1 MKTIYKWIHLSDIH
15 FQTKEKSFDSNL
27 LQEELIEFLSKEINN
42 VDALFISGDFR
53 FAKDGEC
60 NPQKVVEYT
69 KKCASALNLSE
80 TKIYTMPGNH
90 DLTRSEV
97 RGHLA
102 PSVRDKYIPSE
113 GQIEQEVLKALLKDF
128 TFYQTYHE
136 KLVDATIW
144 SDNNPHTIMDL
155 GPFSLLILNTA
166 ILACGD
172 DDANNLV
179 LGTSFVSSCISKA
192 DKNKPLIAIGHH
204 GLDMLKPDERR
215 AISTLFDN
223 KNVSLYL
230 CGHAHENWHSR
241 FGVKGHQVN
250 VGCTWTSINGAE
262 ASFSVGKIND
272 DGSVDTY
279 SYKWVQKNQ
288 KWCEDNVNRK
298 VGFVKLDFQN
308 TIDERDNNV
317 ERKKDYPFS
326 IYGYHLLGT
335 AGEDGIKYVWEVD
348 GKNVESVAFNRRLR
362 IPYGDEDVSTT
373 SAYCI
378 STSIG
383 CPFSREKKQ
392 CLFCA
397 TGMKNFERR
406 LKADEIALQCVFMA
420 EYDSN
425 CLSYP
430 EVRNNKREFA
440 FMGQGEPGLQYNSI
454 REAII
459 LTDYALATIGQEIS
473 RYIICTS
480 GVPDFIPSLI
490 DDIRHGV
497 FKNSVTVHYS
507 LNVGGADRDILMPI
521 NKEYNYKDFI
531 RECKL
536 LYKCTQS
543 KIGVSIMLL
552 DSFDCGTGST
562 FTLTKEK
569 LGEMLDELDSNIFK
583 IDLCFVNKAGGIKYT
598 PMSKEKAGYFLS
610 FVHSRGFEGKVFS
623 SFGEG
628 AKAGCGMLDS
638 TDDEVCKVGSQPI
651 IHYNKALELL
661 HNAKKCRNQ
670 ELERN
675 C

>member
-1 MKTIYKWIHLSDIH
+1 MKTIYKWLHMSDIH
-15 FQTKEKSFDSNL
+15 FQTKEKSFDSSQ
-27 LQEELIEFLSKEINN
+27 LQEELVEFLSKEINN
-42 VDALFISGDFR
+42 VNALFISGDFR

-69 KKCASALNLSE
+69 KRCASALNLEVSS
-80 TKIYTMPGNH
+80 IYTMPGNH
-90 DLTRSEV
+90 DLTRSGV
-97 RGHLA
+97 RSHLA
-102 PSVRDKYIPSE
+102 PSVRDKYVPNE
-113 GQIEQEVLKALLKDF
+113 GRIEQDVLKTLLNDF
-128 TFYQTYHE
+128 TFYQNYHE
-136 KLVDATIW
+136 KLEDATKW
-144 SDNNPHTIMDL
+144 NDNNPHTIMDL

-179 LGTSFVSSCISKA
+179 LGTNFVSSCISKA
-192 DKNKPLIAIGHH
+192 EKNKPLIAIGHH
-204 GLDMLKPDERR
+204 GLDMLKPEEKR

-241 FGVKGHQVN
+241 FGVNGHQIN
-250 VGCTWTSINGAE
+250 VGCTWTSNHGSE
-262 ASFSVGKIND
+262 ASFSVGEIYE
-272 DGSVDTY
+272 DGSVNTN
-279 SYKWVQKNQ
+279 SYKWDQKNQ
-288 KWCEDNVNRK
+288 KWYEDNANRK
-298 VGFVKLDFQN
+298 VGFVKLDFKN
-308 TIDERDNNV
+308 TIDEGVNSV

-362 IPYGDEDVSTT
+362 IPYGEEDVSTT

-397 TGMKNFERR
+397 TGMQNYERR
-406 LKADEIALQCVFMA
+406 LKADEIALQCIFMA
-420 EYDSN
+420 EYDSD
-425 CLSYP
+425 CPSYP

-440 FMGQGEPGLQYNSI
+440 FMGQGEPGLQYNSV

-459 LTDYALATIGQEIS
+459 LTDFALATIGQEIS

-497 FKNSVTVHYS
+497 FKNPVTVHFS
-507 LNVGGADRDILMPI
+507 LNVGGDDRDILMPM
-521 NKEYNYKDFI
+521 NKEYNYRDFI
-531 RECKL
+531 QECKL

-552 DSFDCGTGST
+552 DNFDCGTGSK
-562 FTLTKEK
+562 FTLTEEK
-569 LGEMLDELDSNIFK
+569 LGKILDELDSNIFK
-583 IDLCFVNKAGGIKYT
+583 IDLCFVNKVGAIKNT
-598 PMSKEKAGYFLS
+598 PMSKEKADSFLS
-610 FVHSRGFEGKVFS
+610 FVHSRGFEGKEFS

-628 AKAGCGMLDS
+628 AKAGCGMLDA
-638 TDDEVCKVGSQPI
+638 TDDEVSKVGSQPI
-651 IHYNKALELL
+651 MHYNKALELL
-661 HNAKKCRNQ
+661 QNAKHCRNN

-675 C
+675 